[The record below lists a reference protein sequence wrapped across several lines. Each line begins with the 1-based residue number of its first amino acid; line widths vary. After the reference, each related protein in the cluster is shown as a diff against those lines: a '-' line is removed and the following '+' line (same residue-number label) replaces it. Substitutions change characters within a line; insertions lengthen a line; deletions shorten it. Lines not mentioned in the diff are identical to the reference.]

1 MPPSEFSWRKTLV
14 AAADWSDYD
23 SANKVPRAAEEEGDL
38 CKLGAPRNDRFF
50 GAAQ

>member
-1 MPPSEFSWRKTLV
+1 MV

-23 SANKVPRAAEEEGDL
+23 SANKVPRAAEEEEGDL